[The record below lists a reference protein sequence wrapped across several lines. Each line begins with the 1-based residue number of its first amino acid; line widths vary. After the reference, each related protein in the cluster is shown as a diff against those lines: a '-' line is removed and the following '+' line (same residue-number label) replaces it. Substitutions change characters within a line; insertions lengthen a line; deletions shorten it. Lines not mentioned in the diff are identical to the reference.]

1 MRVILDTNVF
11 VSGIFFAGPP
21 YRILKA
27 WRDGQLRLVV
37 SQEILDEYQRVGEEL
52 AGRFP
57 GVNPYSI
64 LDLVTVNAE
73 IFLDQIMPEPVC
85 QDPEDDKFIACA
97 VASGCKV
104 IVSGDKH
111 LLDVSGFGGI
121 RVMRPGKF
129 IEKYLSM
136 DS

>member
-121 RVMRPGKF
+121 IVMIPGKF

>member
-1 MRVILDTNVF
+1 
-11 VSGIFFAGPP
+11 
-21 YRILKA
+21 
-27 WRDGQLRLVV
+27 LVV